1 MNEHDMMKVEDYMWN
16 QMDEADWYAIRSF
29 CRDYNNTEEDE
40 REDEFYDRYN
50 ELFSP
55 IVEWETGLLEDK
67 DAFEEPEEIEKYV
80 NDWCETGTDNKYE
93 NVIKFYQCLQNHPEW
108 ETIQKALEIFC
119 KEGW

>member
-1 MNEHDMMKVEDYMWN
+1 MK
-16 QMDEADWYAIRSF
+16 
-29 CRDYNNTEEDE
+29 
-40 REDEFYDRYN
+40 
-50 ELFSP
+50 
-55 IVEWETGLLEDK
+55 GLLEDK